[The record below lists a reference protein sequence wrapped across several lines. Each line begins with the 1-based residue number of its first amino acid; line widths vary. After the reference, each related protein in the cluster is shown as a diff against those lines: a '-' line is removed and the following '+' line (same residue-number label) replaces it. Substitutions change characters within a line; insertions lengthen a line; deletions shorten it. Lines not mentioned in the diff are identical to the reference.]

1 MKSEFSEVSQM
12 DELIAILKDIHPDVD
27 YETATNLIDGKILDS
42 FDIISLVS
50 EINDKFD
57 VVISA
62 EYMIPENFNS
72 AKATIESYIPV
83 KNSFLMATS
92 KCMVN
97 MIIKDTALEVASF
110 VISAPILAISPGFSE

>member
-1 MKSEFSEVSQM
+1 M

-27 YETATNLIDGKILDS
+27 YEQATNLIDGKILDS
-42 FDIISLVS
+42 FDVISLVS

-72 AKATIESYIPV
+72 AKALWDLIQ
-83 KNSFLMATS
+83 K
-92 KCMVN
+92 
-97 MIIKDTALEVASF
+97 LED
-110 VISAPILAISPGFSE
+110 EE

>member
-1 MKSEFSEVSQM
+1 M

-27 YETATNLIDGKILDS
+27 YATATNLIDGKILDS

-72 AKATIESYIPV
+72 AQ
-83 KNSFLMATS
+83 
-92 KCMVN
+92 
-97 MIIKDTALEVASF
+97 ALWDLIQKLED
-110 VISAPILAISPGFSE
+110 EE

>member
-72 AKATIESYIPV
+72 AKALWDLIQ
-83 KNSFLMATS
+83 K
-92 KCMVN
+92 
-97 MIIKDTALEVASF
+97 LED
-110 VISAPILAISPGFSE
+110 EE

>member
-1 MKSEFSEVSQM
+1 M

-72 AKATIESYIPV
+72 AR
-83 KNSFLMATS
+83 
-92 KCMVN
+92 
-97 MIIKDTALEVASF
+97 ALWDLIQKLED
-110 VISAPILAISPGFSE
+110 EE

>member
-1 MKSEFSEVSQM
+1 M

-27 YETATNLIDGKILDS
+27 YEQATNLIDGKILDS

-72 AKATIESYIPV
+72 AKALWDLIQ
-83 KNSFLMATS
+83 K
-92 KCMVN
+92 
-97 MIIKDTALEVASF
+97 LED
-110 VISAPILAISPGFSE
+110 EE